1 MWLAN
6 SFKIWSVFSNTR
18 DKTILGD
25 PSLFHF
31 VTIATAYQ
39 KIGDLYFALY
49 FWKIKMIFNNW
60 YCQFLNT
67 YAWIYAAIFFISLN
81 FEKNVSKW
89 QLQSGFILFFF
100 FSPST
105 LWIFYENGIL
115 LGAFSQSLKSHHHP
129 RKTMFASQIDSW
141 FMQQAQTKT
150 PLNIHAFIGGIDFPS
165 QNNRASRLR
174 KYIFMVS
181 ELSYSFP

>member
-60 YCQFLNT
+60 YCHKFLNT

-81 FEKNVSKW
+81 FWKNVSKW
-89 QLQSGFILFFF
+89 QLQSGFILFF
-100 FSPST
+100 
-105 LWIFYENGIL
+105 
-115 LGAFSQSLKSHHHP
+115 A
-129 RKTMFASQIDSW
+129 
-141 FMQQAQTKT
+141 
-150 PLNIHAFIGGIDFPS
+150 
-165 QNNRASRLR
+165 
-174 KYIFMVS
+174 
-181 ELSYSFP
+181 SFPLQHYEFFMKMESFWKHFLSLLSHTIIPGKPCLRHKLIHDSCSKHKLKHH